1 MAVFLFLFAC
11 GICLFAGRWLKEDEE
26 FLIYTESEPLAMEE
40 KAEISGD
47 SADGGVFDI
56 DKEAEEALN
65 RIYNGGNGA

>member
-11 GICLFAGRWLKEDEE
+11 GICLFAGRWLEEDEE
-26 FLIYTESEPLAMEE
+26 FLIYIENEPPATQE

-47 SADGGVFDI
+47 GGVCDI